1 MIPCGTGYAEP
12 MNSKGFRYAI
22 ADLPTTH
29 PDGADRTFDDDELFR
44 IRDVLSRYDGWAV
57 VMREDDAGLMLH
69 AGATQLLR
77 WEHPLRPGGKWTI
90 TEVVAIRRPALVIP
104 LDGATSSVVTVD
116 RSAPYAGGKPEWWSR
131 WVLAH
136 FGFRPGVD
144 VVDVVL
150 GSPTLVHAADGR
162 ISFDSLEQAA

>member
-57 VMREDDAGLMLH
+57 VMREDDAADAARRRH
-69 AGATQLLR
+69 ATAALGASPAPGWEVDHHGGRCDPPARARDPARRRHQLGGDR
-77 WEHPLRPGGKWTI
+77 RPFGTVRGRETGM
-90 TEVVAIRRPALVIP
+90 VVAV
-104 LDGATSSVVTVD
+104 GA
-116 RSAPYAGGKPEWWSR
+116 RSLRVPPG
-131 WVLAH
+131 
-136 FGFRPGVD
+136 GVD